1 MDDIVSS
8 PASPA
13 NRTRPALDETSPTK
27 KPLNLKG
34 TQFVMPTPPDTDHSS
49 NASPGNDGAQ
59 AASPAASSS
68 ALSSIQE
75 VESNPDT
82 STNTNADGTPSTF
95 KATGTGQHPAKRRKL
110 TPSEKIEQQRAKEV
124 KAAEKAEQK
133 ARKDE
138 EKRVKDE
145 EKRLKAEE
153 KEAKKREKDLE
164 EERKNQ
170 EKLKKE
176 RSQMRLGAFFQ
187 KPATPAKTQGTPD
200 GLEESTARARR
211 RSLSLETF
219 DDVADQIRRSASP
232 SKGGKGTPK
241 ATQISRPSQLAAQPT
256 PSKSMLSDYK
266 KHFLPF
272 DLQSNTVLAPIPY
285 ADRSSEENDKAQG
298 TFDADINDPTLQE
311 KYDLGLV
318 SSYAGIDNMFPAEK
332 RALDKIDYPTA
343 RQLFEQINGSSSQQP
358 IDLTRDTSLDNPV
371 DLLQSLPLRY
381 LHFAEDVRPPYFG
394 TYTRKRTLDSSRR
407 LTRNPF
413 ARERDDTNYDYDSE
427 AEWEEPEEGEDLL
440 NDEDDEA
447 ESNGDPDEMDEFL
460 DDEDDEMKNKRKLIT
475 GDLLPV
481 STGLCWEDDKRK
493 VVLSTERNENASD
506 MSDMRMDFIIPG
518 FTGKTI
524 DPFSTSYWEPSIM
537 PPPGVPVRDSFGL
550 SQQAT
555 RQPLKERHN
564 SNSATPDLVGA
575 AEGQKGP
582 IMAASQG
589 EKRGRKPAPR
599 VLSKEDM
606 DEFKD
611 AVVGSALKKADL
623 SKGLKSRCVHSL
635 SSTLPQHT
643 DNIHRF
649 PKIPND
655 VIKDTLGSHF
665 AQVGSKRDDKKWVYV
680 GTS

>member
-8 PASPA
+8 PVSPQNRKRPAADDTSSPA
-13 NRTRPALDETSPTK
+13 K

-34 TQFVMPTPPDTDHSS
+34 TQFVMPTPPDTDQSS
-49 NASPGNDGAQ
+49 NASPENDGTRAV
-59 AASPAASSS
+59 SPAPSSS

-75 VESNPDT
+75 VESNADT
-82 STNTNADGTPSTF
+82 TTQTNADGTSSTA
-95 KATGTGQHPAKRRKL
+95 KPTGTGQPPAKRRKL
-110 TPSEKIEQQRAKEV
+110 TPSEKIEQQRAKEA

-138 EKRVKDE
+138 EKRAKDE

-153 KEAKKREKDLE
+153 REAKRREKDLE

-187 KPATPAKTQGTPD
+187 KPATPAKATGASND
-200 GLEESTARARR
+200 LDDSAIRARR
-211 RSLSLETF
+211 RSLSLETY
-219 DDVADQIRRSASP
+219 DDIAHQIRRSASP
-232 SKGGKGTPK
+232 ATKGGKGTPK
-241 ATQISRPSQLAAQPT
+241 ATQLAKVSQTPLQQT
-256 PSKSMLSDYK
+256 PSKPVLSDYR

-272 DLQSNTVLAPIPY
+272 DLQSHTILAPLPY
-285 ADRSSEENDKAQG
+285 AHRASDEYDKAQAV
-298 TFDADINDPTLQE
+298 FDADLNDPTLQE

-318 SSYAGIDNMFPAEK
+318 PSYANIENIFPPGQHA
-332 RALDKIDYPTA
+332 RGNLDVPTT
-343 RQLFEQINGSSSQQP
+343 RQIVEQIHGSSSQQP
-358 IDLTRDTSLDNPV
+358 IDLTREASTQNPV
-371 DLLQSLPLRY
+371 DLLQTLPLRY

-394 TYTRKRTLDSSRR
+394 TYTRIRSGKSSRH
-407 LTRNPF
+407 LSRNPF

-440 NDEDDEA
+440 NDEDDEV

-460 DDEDDEMKNKRKLIT
+460 DDEHDEMRNKRKMIT

-481 STGLCWEDDKRK
+481 STGLCWEDEKRK
-493 VVLSTERNENASD
+493 VVLSTEHGEGASD
-506 MSDMRMDFIIPG
+506 LSDMRMDFLIPG

-524 DPFSTSYWEPSIM
+524 DPFSTAYWEPSIM
-537 PPPGVPVRDSFGL
+537 APPGIPVRDTFGL
-550 SQQAT
+550 SQQPA
-555 RQPLKERHN
+555 RQPLKEKLN
-564 SNSATPDLVGA
+564 SNSATPELVGA

-582 IMAASQG
+582 INSVAATQG

-623 SKGLKSRCVHSL
+623 QKGLKSR
-635 SSTLPQHT
+635 
-643 DNIHRF
+643 
-649 PKIPND
+649 
-655 VIKDTLGSHF
+655 
-665 AQVGSKRDDKKWVYV
+665 
-680 GTS
+680 

>member
-8 PASPA
+8 PASPQ
-13 NRTRPALDETSPTK
+13 NRKSPALDETSPSK

-34 TQFVMPTPPDTDHSS
+34 TQFVMPSPPDTDQSS
-49 NASPGNDGAQ
+49 NASPGNDGAT
-59 AASPAASSS
+59 AASPAPSSS

-82 STNTNADGTPSTF
+82 TTNTNADAASSSARAAGAGPP
-95 KATGTGQHPAKRRKL
+95 PAKRRKL
-110 TPSEKIEQQRAKEV
+110 TPSEKIEQQRAKDV

-138 EKRVKDE
+138 EKRAKDE

-153 KEAKKREKDLE
+153 KEAKRREKDLE

-187 KPATPAKTQGTPD
+187 KPATPAKATTSTD
-200 GLEESTARARR
+200 DLEDSAARARR
-211 RSLSLETF
+211 RSLSLETY
-219 DDVADQIRRSASP
+219 DDIADQIRRSASP

-241 ATQISRPSQLAAQPT
+241 ASQPAKPSQLSIQQT
-256 PSKSMLSDYK
+256 PSKPTLSDYK

-272 DLQSNTVLAPIPY
+272 DLQSHTVLAPLPY
-285 ADRSSEENDKAQG
+285 ADRSPDENDKAQAV
-298 TFDADINDPTLQE
+298 FDADINDPTLQE

-318 SSYAGIDNMFPAEK
+318 PSYANIENIFPSEQ
-332 RALDKIDYPTA
+332 RACGNADFPTA
-343 RQLFEQINGSSSQQP
+343 RQIVEQIHGNSSQQP
-358 IDLTRDTSLDNPV
+358 IDLTQDASFQNPV

-394 TYTRKRTLDSSRR
+394 TYTRKRTKTSSRH
-407 LTRNPF
+407 LSRNPF

-460 DDEDDEMKNKRKLIT
+460 DDEHDELRNKRKLIT

-481 STGLCWEDDKRK
+481 TTGLCWEDERRK
-493 VVLSTERNENASD
+493 IIPSTEQCEGASD
-506 MSDMRMDFIIPG
+506 LSDMRMDFIIPG

-524 DPFSTSYWEPSIM
+524 DPFSTVYWEPSVM
-537 PPPGVPVRDSFGL
+537 PPPGIPVKDTFGL
-550 SQQAT
+550 SQQPA

-582 IMAASQG
+582 INSVAATQG

-599 VLSKEDM
+599 ILSKEDM

-623 SKGLKSRCVHSL
+623 TKGLKSR
-635 SSTLPQHT
+635 
-643 DNIHRF
+643 
-649 PKIPND
+649 
-655 VIKDTLGSHF
+655 
-665 AQVGSKRDDKKWVYV
+665 
-680 GTS
+680 

>member
-8 PASPA
+8 PASPR
-13 NRTRPALDETSPTK
+13 NRKRSAPDETSPSK
-27 KPLNLKG
+27 KPLNTKG
-34 TQFVMPTPPDTDHSS
+34 TQFMMPTPPDTDNSS
-49 NASPGNDGAQ
+49 NTSPANGNVR
-59 AASPAASSS
+59 AASPAPSSS
-68 ALSSIQE
+68 DLSSIQE

-82 STNTNADGTPSTF
+82 STNTNADGTASTPR
-95 KATGTGQHPAKRRKL
+95 ASGTGQPPAKRRKL
-110 TPSEKIEQQRAKEV
+110 TPSEKLQQQRAKEA

-145 EKRLKAEE
+145 ERRLKAEE

-170 EKLKKE
+170 DKLKKE

-187 KPATPAKTQGTPD
+187 KPATPAKTQATPD
-200 GLEESTARARR
+200 GLEDSVARARR
-211 RSLSLETF
+211 RSLSLETY
-219 DDVADQIRRSASP
+219 DDIADQIRRSASP
-232 SKGGKGTPK
+232 SKSAKGTPNT
-241 ATQISRPSQLAAQPT
+241 TQPAQPAKPSQLAVQQT
-256 PSKSMLSDYK
+256 PSKPSKPAVSDYR

-272 DLQSNTVLAPIPY
+272 DLQSHTVLAPIRH
-285 ADRSSEENDKAQG
+285 AERSLDDNDKAMAS
-298 TFDADINDPTLQE
+298 FDTELHDPTLRE

-318 SSYAGIDNMFPAEK
+318 PSYAGIKDMLPVERRGYENGTF
-332 RALDKIDYPTA
+332 LSA
-343 RQLFEQINGSSSQQP
+343 RQIVEQIHGSSSQQP
-358 IDLTRDTSLDNPV
+358 IDLTHDKSSQNPV

-394 TYTRKRTLDSSRR
+394 TYTKIRSSRSSRR
-407 LTRNPF
+407 LSRNPF
-413 ARERDDTNYDYDSE
+413 ARERVDTDYDYDSE

-447 ESNGDPDEMDEFL
+447 ESNSDPEEMDEFL
-460 DDEDDEMKNKRKLIT
+460 DDEHDEMRNKRKMIT

-481 STGLCWEDDKRK
+481 STGLCWQNEKNK
-493 VVLSTERNENASD
+493 VVLSTERDEGASD
-506 MSDMRMDFIIPG
+506 LSDMRMEFMIPG

-524 DPFSTSYWEPSIM
+524 DPFSTAYWEPAVM

-550 SQQAT
+550 SQQAA

-564 SNSATPDLVGA
+564 SNSAMPDLVGA

-582 IMAASQG
+582 ITSLAATLG
-589 EKRGRKPAPR
+589 DKRGRKPAPR

-606 DEFKD
+606 EEFKD

-623 SKGLKSRCVHSL
+623 SKGLKSR
-635 SSTLPQHT
+635 
-643 DNIHRF
+643 
-649 PKIPND
+649 
-655 VIKDTLGSHF
+655 
-665 AQVGSKRDDKKWVYV
+665 
-680 GTS
+680 

>member
-8 PASPA
+8 PVSPQNRKRPAAGDTSSPA
-13 NRTRPALDETSPTK
+13 K

-34 TQFVMPTPPDTDHSS
+34 TQFVMPTPPDTDQSS
-49 NASPGNDGAQ
+49 NASPENDGTR
-59 AASPAASSS
+59 AASPAPSSS

-75 VESNPDT
+75 VESNADT
-82 STNTNADGTPSTF
+82 TTHTNADGTSSTA
-95 KATGTGQHPAKRRKL
+95 KPTSTGQPPAKRRKL
-110 TPSEKIEQQRAKEV
+110 TPSEKIEQQRAKEAR
-124 KAAEKAEQK
+124 AAEKAEQK

-138 EKRVKDE
+138 EKRAKDE

-153 KEAKKREKDLE
+153 REAKRREKDLE

-187 KPATPAKTQGTPD
+187 KPATPAKATGASND
-200 GLEESTARARR
+200 LDDSAIRARR
-211 RSLSLETF
+211 RSLSLETY
-219 DDVADQIRRSASP
+219 DDIADQIRRSASP
-232 SKGGKGTPK
+232 ATKGGRGTPK
-241 ATQISRPSQLAAQPT
+241 ATQLAKVSQTPLQQA
-256 PSKSMLSDYK
+256 PSKPVQSDYR

-272 DLQSNTVLAPIPY
+272 DLQSHTILAPLPY
-285 ADRSSEENDKAQG
+285 AHRASDEYDKAQAV
-298 TFDADINDPTLQE
+298 FDADLNDPTLQE

-318 SSYAGIDNMFPAEK
+318 SSYANIESIFPPGQHV
-332 RALDKIDYPTA
+332 RGNLDLPTT
-343 RQLFEQINGSSSQQP
+343 RQIVEQIHGSSSQQP
-358 IDLTRDTSLDNPV
+358 IDLTREASTQNPV
-371 DLLQSLPLRY
+371 DLLQTLPLRY

-394 TYTRKRTLDSSRR
+394 TYTRIRSGKSSRH
-407 LTRNPF
+407 LSRNPF

-440 NDEDDEA
+440 NDEDDEV

-460 DDEDDEMKNKRKLIT
+460 DDEHDEMRNKRKMIT

-481 STGLCWEDDKRK
+481 STGLCWEDEKRK
-493 VVLSTERNENASD
+493 VVLSTEHDEGASD
-506 MSDMRMDFIIPG
+506 LSDMRMDFLIPG

-524 DPFSTSYWEPSIM
+524 DPFSTAYWEPTIM
-537 PPPGVPVRDSFGL
+537 APPGIPVRDTFGL
-550 SQQAT
+550 SQQPA
-555 RQPLKERHN
+555 RQPLKEKLN
-564 SNSATPDLVGA
+564 SNSATPELVGA

-582 IMAASQG
+582 INSVAAIQG

-623 SKGLKSRCVHSL
+623 QKGLKSR
-635 SSTLPQHT
+635 
-643 DNIHRF
+643 
-649 PKIPND
+649 
-655 VIKDTLGSHF
+655 
-665 AQVGSKRDDKKWVYV
+665 
-680 GTS
+680 

>member
-8 PASPA
+8 PVSPQ
-13 NRTRPALDETSPTK
+13 NRKRAAADDTSSPVK

-34 TQFVMPTPPDTDHSS
+34 TQFVMPTPPDTDQSS
-49 NASPGNDGAQ
+49 NASPENDGIRAV
-59 AASPAASSS
+59 SPAPSSS

-75 VESNPDT
+75 VESNADMT
-82 STNTNADGTPSTF
+82 THTNADGTSSTA
-95 KATGTGQHPAKRRKL
+95 KPTGTGQPPAKRRKL
-110 TPSEKIEQQRAKEV
+110 TPSEKIEQQRAKEA

-153 KEAKKREKDLE
+153 REAKRREKDLE

-187 KPATPAKTQGTPD
+187 RPATPAKATASSND
-200 GLEESTARARR
+200 LEDSAVRARR
-211 RSLSLETF
+211 RSLSLETY
-219 DDVADQIRRSASP
+219 DDIADQIRRSASP
-232 SKGGKGTPK
+232 ATKGGKGTPK
-241 ATQISRPSQLAAQPT
+241 GAQLAKVSQTPVQQT
-256 PSKSMLSDYK
+256 PSKSVLSDYR

-272 DLQSNTVLAPIPY
+272 DLQSHTILAPLPHAHRASDEY
-285 ADRSSEENDKAQG
+285 DKAQAV
-298 TFDADINDPTLQE
+298 FDADLNDPTLQE

-318 SSYAGIDNMFPAEK
+318 SSYANIENIFPAGQHA
-332 RALDKIDYPTA
+332 RGNLDIPTT
-343 RQLFEQINGSSSQQP
+343 RQIVEQIHGSSSQQP
-358 IDLTRDTSLDNPV
+358 IDLTREASTQNPV
-371 DLLQSLPLRY
+371 DLLQTLPLRY

-394 TYTRKRTLDSSRR
+394 TYTRIRSGKSSRH
-407 LTRNPF
+407 LSRNPF

-440 NDEDDEA
+440 NDEDDEV

-460 DDEDDEMKNKRKLIT
+460 DDEHDEMKNKRKMIT

-481 STGLCWEDDKRK
+481 STGLCWEDEKRK
-493 VVLSTERNENASD
+493 VVLSTEHGEGASD
-506 MSDMRMDFIIPG
+506 LSNMRMDFLIPG

-524 DPFSTSYWEPSIM
+524 DPFSTAYWEPSIM
-537 PPPGVPVRDSFGL
+537 APPGVPVRDTLGL
-550 SQQAT
+550 SQQPV
-555 RQPLKERHN
+555 RQPLKEKLN
-564 SNSATPDLVGA
+564 SNSATPELVGA
-575 AEGQKGP
+575 AEGEKGP
-582 IMAASQG
+582 INSVAATQG

-623 SKGLKSRCVHSL
+623 QKGLKSR
-635 SSTLPQHT
+635 
-643 DNIHRF
+643 
-649 PKIPND
+649 
-655 VIKDTLGSHF
+655 
-665 AQVGSKRDDKKWVYV
+665 
-680 GTS
+680 

>member
-8 PASPA
+8 PVSPQNRKRPAQDEASP
-13 NRTRPALDETSPTK
+13 SK

-34 TQFVMPTPPDTDHSS
+34 TQFVMPTPPDTDQSS
-49 NASPGNDGAQ
+49 NASPGNDGTR
-59 AASPAASSS
+59 AASPAPSSS

-75 VESNPDT
+75 VESNPET
-82 STNTNADGTPSTF
+82 STHTNADAASTTA
-95 KATGTGQHPAKRRKL
+95 KATGTGPPPAKRRKL
-110 TPSEKIEQQRAKEV
+110 TPSEKIEQQRVKDV

-133 ARKDE
+133 ARRDE

-153 KEAKKREKDLE
+153 KEVKRREKDLE

-170 EKLKKE
+170 DKLKKE

-187 KPATPAKTQGTPD
+187 KPATPAKATGPTD
-200 GLEESTARARR
+200 DLEDSAARARR
-211 RSLSLETF
+211 RSLSLETYE
-219 DDVADQIRRSASP
+219 DVADQIRRSASP
-232 SKGGKGTPK
+232 AKSAKGSKGTPK
-241 ATQISRPSQLAAQPT
+241 SSQPAKPSQLAIHQT
-256 PSKSMLSDYK
+256 PSKAAVSDYK

-272 DLQSNTVLAPIPY
+272 DLQSHTILAPLRY
-285 ADRSSEENDKAQG
+285 AHRSSDETDNAQAV
-298 TFDADINDPTLQE
+298 FDADLHDPTLQE
-311 KYDLGLV
+311 KYDLGLMP
-318 SSYAGIDNMFPAEK
+318 SYANIENIFPSEQRASGNMDF
-332 RALDKIDYPTA
+332 PTA
-343 RQLFEQINGSSSQQP
+343 RQLVEQIHGSSSQQP
-358 IDLTRDTSLDNPV
+358 IDLTQDASFQNPV

-394 TYTRKRTLDSSRR
+394 TYTKKRSKTSSRH
-407 LTRNPF
+407 LSRNPF

-460 DDEDDEMKNKRKLIT
+460 DDEHDEMRNKRKQIT

-481 STGLCWEDDKRK
+481 STGLCWEDEKRK
-493 VVLSTERNENASD
+493 MVLSTEHCEGASD
-506 MSDMRMDFIIPG
+506 LSDMRMDFIIPG

-524 DPFSTSYWEPSIM
+524 DPFSTAYWEPAIM
-537 PPPGVPVRDSFGL
+537 PPPGIPVKDTFGL
-550 SQQAT
+550 SQQPA

-575 AEGQKGP
+575 AQGEKGP
-582 IMAASQG
+582 INSVAATQG
-589 EKRGRKPAPR
+589 EKRGRKPAPK

-623 SKGLKSRCVHSL
+623 AKGLKSR
-635 SSTLPQHT
+635 
-643 DNIHRF
+643 
-649 PKIPND
+649 
-655 VIKDTLGSHF
+655 
-665 AQVGSKRDDKKWVYV
+665 
-680 GTS
+680 

>member
-8 PASPA
+8 PVSPQNRKRAAADDTSSPA
-13 NRTRPALDETSPTK
+13 K

-34 TQFVMPTPPDTDHSS
+34 TQFVMPTPPDTDQSS
-49 NASPGNDGAQ
+49 NASPQNDGDRAV
-59 AASPAASSS
+59 SPAPSSS

-75 VESNPDT
+75 VESNADT
-82 STNTNADGTPSTF
+82 TTQTNADGTSTTA
-95 KATGTGQHPAKRRKL
+95 KPASTGQPPAKRRKL

-187 KPATPAKTQGTPD
+187 KPATPAKATSVSD
-200 GLEESTARARR
+200 DLEDSAIRARR
-211 RSLSLETF
+211 RSLSLETY
-219 DDVADQIRRSASP
+219 DDIANQIRRSTSP
-232 SKGGKGTPK
+232 AKGGKGTPK
-241 ATQISRPSQLAAQPT
+241 ATQSAKVLQIPSQQT
-256 PSKSMLSDYK
+256 PSKPAVSDYR

-272 DLQSNTVLAPIPY
+272 DLQSHTILAPLPY
-285 ADRSSEENDKAQG
+285 AHRASEEQDKAQAV
-298 TFDADINDPTLQE
+298 FDADINDPTLQE

-318 SSYAGIDNMFPAEK
+318 PSYATIENIFPPGQ
-332 RALDKIDYPTA
+332 RAYESVDLLST
-343 RQLFEQINGSSSQQP
+343 RQIVEQIHGSSSQQP
-358 IDLTRDTSLDNPV
+358 IDLTREASMQNPV
-371 DLLQSLPLRY
+371 DILQTIPLRY

-394 TYTRKRTLDSSRR
+394 TYTKIRTGKTSRR
-407 LTRNPF
+407 LSRNPF
-413 ARERDDTNYDYDSE
+413 AREREDTNYDYDSE

-440 NDEDDEA
+440 NDEDDEV

-460 DDEDDEMKNKRKLIT
+460 DDEHDEMRNKRKMIT
-475 GDLLPV
+475 GDLVPV
-481 STGLCWEDDKRK
+481 STGLCWEDEKRK
-493 VVLSTERNENASD
+493 VAMSTEHSEGASD
-506 MSDMRMDFIIPG
+506 LSDMRMDFLIPG
-518 FTGKTI
+518 FSGKTI
-524 DPFSTSYWEPSIM
+524 DPFSTAYWEPTVM
-537 PPPGVPVRDSFGL
+537 PPPGVPVRETFGL
-550 SQQAT
+550 SQQPV
-555 RQPLKERHN
+555 RQPLKERVN

-575 AEGQKGP
+575 AEGQRGP
-582 IMAASQG
+582 INSVAATQG

-611 AVVGSALKKADL
+611 AVVGSALKKAEL
-623 SKGLKSRCVHSL
+623 AKGLKLRYALL
-635 SSTLPQHT
+635 STNTANS
-643 DNIHRF
+643 IS
-649 PKIPND
+649 I
-655 VIKDTLGSHF
+655 
-665 AQVGSKRDDKKWVYV
+665 Y
-680 GTS
+680 

>member
-8 PASPA
+8 PVSPQNRKRPAAAETSSPA
-13 NRTRPALDETSPTK
+13 K

-34 TQFVMPTPPDTDHSS
+34 TQFVMPTPPDTDQSS
-49 NASPGNDGAQ
+49 NASPGNDGTR
-59 AASPAASSS
+59 AASPAPSSS

-75 VESNPDT
+75 VESTADT
-82 STNTNADGTPSTF
+82 TTNTNTDGTPST
-95 KATGTGQHPAKRRKL
+95 ARPAGTGQPPAKRRKL
-110 TPSEKIEQQRAKEV
+110 TPSEKIEQQRAKDA
-124 KAAEKAEQK
+124 KAAERAELK

-170 EKLKKE
+170 DKLKKE

-187 KPATPAKTQGTPD
+187 KPATPAKATGTSND
-200 GLEESTARARR
+200 LEDSAIRARR
-211 RSLSLETF
+211 RSLSLETY
-219 DDVADQIRRSASP
+219 DDIADQIRRSASP
-232 SKGGKGTPK
+232 AKGGKGTPK
-241 ATQISRPSQLAAQPT
+241 ATPLAKASQLPLQQT
-256 PSKSMLSDYK
+256 PSKTALSDYR

-272 DLQSNTVLAPIPY
+272 DLQSYTVLAPLSY
-285 ADRSSEENDKAQG
+285 ACRASDEHEKAQAV
-298 TFDADINDPTLQE
+298 FDADLNDPTLQE

-318 SSYAGIDNMFPAEK
+318 PSYANIEEIFPPGQ
-332 RALDKIDYPTA
+332 RAYVSADLPTA
-343 RQLFEQINGSSSQQP
+343 RQIVEQIHGSSSQQP
-358 IDLTRDTSLDNPV
+358 IDLTRDATMQNPV
-371 DLLQSLPLRY
+371 DLLQTLPLRY

-394 TYTRKRTLDSSRR
+394 TYTKIRSGNSSRH
-407 LTRNPF
+407 LSRNPF

-440 NDEDDEA
+440 NDEDDEV

-460 DDEDDEMKNKRKLIT
+460 DDEHDEMRNKRKMIT

-481 STGLCWEDDKRK
+481 STGLCWEDEKRK
-493 VVLSTERNENASD
+493 VILSTEHREGASD
-506 MSDMRMDFIIPG
+506 LSDMRMDFLIPG

-524 DPFSTSYWEPSIM
+524 DPFSTAYWEPTIM
-537 PPPGVPVRDSFGL
+537 PPPGIPVKDTFGL
-550 SQQAT
+550 SQQPV

-582 IMAASQG
+582 INSVAATQG
-589 EKRGRKPAPR
+589 EQRGRKAAPR

-623 SKGLKSRCVHSL
+623 TKGLKSR
-635 SSTLPQHT
+635 
-643 DNIHRF
+643 
-649 PKIPND
+649 
-655 VIKDTLGSHF
+655 
-665 AQVGSKRDDKKWVYV
+665 
-680 GTS
+680 